1 MKWMRTGKLLA
12 AIPLALLLLV
22 AVTTPASAFTAQ
34 GGTNIAVASGGS
46 VEGDYYVG
54 AATFTLEGTIR
65 GDLVVSGG
73 SVRIAETG
81 IVEGDLLGMAGAIII
96 EGTVKGAVRV
106 VAGVITLGEKA
117 QLGRDLVAGGGS
129 LESKAGSRI
138 SGTAVFGGAQALLAG
153 EIIEDLLFGGS
164 RLTLLGKI
172 GRNATLVVDGQN
184 SGEMPSTWW
193 LSWIPGAPTWP
204 MVNAGL
210 VVDANASVGG
220 TLDYSSSREFVIPSG
235 VAGKVA
241 YHPISIEP
249 GTPVIPQPGQPQSFA
264 DWLWNSF
271 RHWIVL
277 VVAGFLMLWLFRG
290 FMRRG
295 ARALGKRPFP
305 ALGWGVVWVVAI
317 PIGVMLFFV
326 LAAVLAMGL
335 GLITFGELA
344 GTTVGVA
351 CLTAVAAGAF
361 LWLYLRF
368 AASVLVGYT
377 LGRALLS
384 ALTKKPDPSPAGS
397 MLLGTLILVL
407 LYGIPVVGWIVELIV
422 GLAALGSLWIS
433 IQTRPRKQE
442 ELPPVGSNQA

>member
-1 MKWMRTGKLLA
+1 MNWKRTGKLLA

-22 AVTTPASAFTAQ
+22 AITTPASAFTAQ
-34 GGTNIAVASGGS
+34 GGTNITVASGGS

-65 GDLVVSGG
+65 GDLVVTGG

-81 IVEGDLLGMAGAIII
+81 IVEGDLLGLAGAIVI

-117 QLGRDLVAGGGS
+117 QLGRDLVAAGAS

-138 SGTAVFGGAQALLAG
+138 AGTAVFGGAQALLAG
-153 EIIEDLLFGGS
+153 EINQDLLFGGN
-164 RLTLLGKI
+164 RLTLLGKV
-172 GRNATLVVDGQN
+172 GRDAKLVIDGKN
-184 SGEMPSTWW
+184 GGEMPSTWW
-193 LSWIPGAPTWP
+193 LTWIPGAPSWP
-204 MVNAGL
+204 TVNVGL
-210 VVDANASVGG
+210 VVDAKASVGG

-235 VAGKVA
+235 VAGKVE
-241 YHPISIEP
+241 YHPISVEP
-249 GTPVIPQPGQPQSFA
+249 GTPVISQPGQPQSFT

-295 ARALGKRPFP
+295 AKALGKRPFP
-305 ALGWGVVWVVAI
+305 ALGWGVVWVLAI

-368 AASVLVGYT
+368 AASVLVGA
-377 LGRALLS
+377 R
-384 ALTKKPDPSPAGS
+384 
-397 MLLGTLILVL
+397 
-407 LYGIPVVGWIVELIV
+407 
-422 GLAALGSLWIS
+422 
-433 IQTRPRKQE
+433 
-442 ELPPVGSNQA
+442 